1 LSNSEIPEPIS
12 ADLAGLIDYA
22 LTRTQLSEADVAR
35 GCELAKQ
42 HAVASVIVRPSDVD
56 LAARWMAGSGVQL
69 GSLADSPHGYS
80 TTAAKTYAARDLL
93 RRGVQEIDTV
103 MNTGKLVSRQFQYL
117 ETELLQMAEACHQ
130 SGALLKVNLESEFL
144 TEELNIIAC
153 RIARRAGADYI
164 GTSKLED
171 VALLLSHSR
180 DRLKIK
186 CHAPIGD
193 LERALGFQSA
203 GCARIEIAE
212 PIPVLEAWKA
222 RCGAGGSGLG
232 TPECSQSPVPGP

>member
-1 LSNSEIPEPIS
+1 LSTVPEPVS
-12 ADLAGLIDYA
+12 NYADLAGLIDYA
-22 LTRTQLSEADVAR
+22 LTRSELPEADVAR

-42 HAVASVIVRPSDVD
+42 QGVASVLVRPSDVD
-56 LAARWMAGSGVQL
+56 LAARWMAGSAVRL
-69 GSLADSPHGYS
+69 GTLVDSPHGYS

-117 ETELLQMAEACHQ
+117 ETELLQMADACHQ

-144 TEELNIIAC
+144 TEELNIVAC

-164 GTSKLED
+164 GTTKLED

-186 CHAPIGD
+186 CHAAVAGLD
-193 LERALGFQSA
+193 AALAFREV
-203 GCARIEIAE
+203 GCGRIEIGE
-212 PIPVLEAWKA
+212 PIPILEAWKA
-222 RCGAGGSGLG
+222 RCGGGAEGGGAGG
-232 TPECSQSPVPGP
+232 

>member
-1 LSNSEIPEPIS
+1 LSSVPVSNY

-22 LTRTQLSEADVAR
+22 LTRSELSEADVAR

-42 HAVASVIVRPSDVD
+42 QGVASVMVRPSDID
-56 LAARWMAGSGVQL
+56 LAARWMAGSAVRL
-69 GSLADSPHGYS
+69 GTLVDSPHGYS

-103 MNTGKLVSRQFQYL
+103 MNTGKLKSRQFQYL
-117 ETELLQMAEACHQ
+117 ETELLQMADACHQ

-164 GTSKLED
+164 GTNKLED
-171 VALLLSHSR
+171 IALLLSHSR

-186 CHAPIGD
+186 CHAQIAD
-193 LERALGFQSA
+193 LGAALTFRES
-203 GCARIEIAE
+203 GCARIEIPE
-212 PIPVLEAWKA
+212 PAPVLEAWRA
-222 RCGAGGSGLG
+222 RCEDGAGGSGLG
-232 TPECSQSPVPGP
+232 THERSGVPNP

>member
-1 LSNSEIPEPIS
+1 MSTAPVSNH

-22 LTRTQLSEADVAR
+22 LTRSELSEADVAR

-42 HAVASVIVRPSDVD
+42 QGVASVVVRPSDVD
-56 LAARWMAGSGVQL
+56 LAARWMAGSVVRL
-69 GSLADSPHGYS
+69 GSLADAPHGYS
-80 TTAAKTYAARDLL
+80 TTAAKTYATRDLL

-103 MNTGKLVSRQFQYL
+103 MNTGKLKSRQFQYL
-117 ETELLQMAEACHQ
+117 ETELLQMADACHQ

-164 GTSKLED
+164 GTNKLED

-186 CHAPIGD
+186 CYSQIVD
-193 LERALGFQSA
+193 LSSALAFREA
-203 GCARIEIAE
+203 GCARIEIGE
-212 PIPVLEAWKA
+212 PGAILEAWRVKLA
-222 RCGAGGSGLG
+222 AAAS
-232 TPECSQSPVPGP
+232 S

>member
-1 LSNSEIPEPIS
+1 LSDPSATESVSNY
-12 ADLAGLIDYA
+12 ADLAALIEYA
-22 LTRTQLSEADVAR
+22 ATRSQLSEADVSRA
-35 GCELAKQ
+35 CELAKL
-42 HAVASVIVRPSDVD
+42 HGVASVMVRPSDVD
-56 LAARWMAGSGVQL
+56 LVARWMTGSGVRL
-69 GSLADSPHGYS
+69 GAIVDSPHGYS

-117 ETELLQMAEACHQ
+117 ETELLQMADACHQ
-130 SGALLKVNLESEFL
+130 SAALLKVNLESEFL

-164 GTSKLED
+164 GTNKLED
-171 VALLLSHSR
+171 VPLLLSHAR

-186 CHAPIGD
+186 CHGQIGD
-193 LERALGFQSA
+193 LDAALAFREA

-212 PIPVLEAWKA
+212 PISILEAWKA
-222 RCGAGGSGLG
+222 RCGAGG
-232 TPECSQSPVPGP
+232 

>member
-1 LSNSEIPEPIS
+1 MSNPEIPEPIS

-22 LTRTQLSEADVAR
+22 LTRSQLSEADVAR

-42 HAVASVIVRPSDVD
+42 HGIASVIVRPSDVD
-56 LAARWMAGSGVQL
+56 LAARWMAGSGVRL
-69 GSLADSPHGYS
+69 GTLADSPHGYS

-117 ETELLQMAEACHQ
+117 ETELLQMADACHQ
-130 SGALLKVNLESEFL
+130 SAALLKVNLESEFL

-171 VALLLSHSR
+171 VPLLLSHSR

-186 CHAPIGD
+186 CHAPIAD
-193 LERALGFQSA
+193 LDSALAFQSA
-203 GCARIEIAE
+203 GCVRIELTE
-212 PIPVLEAWKA
+212 PVGILEAWRQKLA
-222 RCGAGGSGLG
+222 AGAPS
-232 TPECSQSPVPGP
+232 

>member
-1 LSNSEIPEPIS
+1 LSTVPEPVS
-12 ADLAGLIDYA
+12 NYADLAGLIDYA
-22 LTRTQLSEADVAR
+22 LTRPELSEADVAR

-42 HAVASVIVRPSDVD
+42 QGVASVIVRPSDVD
-56 LAARWMAGSGVQL
+56 LAARWMAGSAVRL
-69 GSLADSPHGYS
+69 CALADSPHGYS

-117 ETELLQMAEACHQ
+117 ETELLQMADACHQ
-130 SGALLKVNLESEFL
+130 SGALLKVNLESEYL

-164 GTSKLED
+164 GTNKLED

-186 CHAPIGD
+186 CHAQIAD
-193 LERALGFQSA
+193 LGSALGFRDA
-203 GCARIEIAE
+203 GCARIEIPE
-212 PIPVLEAWKA
+212 PVPILEAWKA
-222 RCGAGGSGLG
+222 RCGGGAEGTGAGG
-232 TPECSQSPVPGP
+232 

>member
-1 LSNSEIPEPIS
+1 LSNPEIPEPIS

-22 LTRTQLSEADVAR
+22 LTRSQLSEADVAR
-35 GCELAKQ
+35 GCQLAKQ
-42 HAVASVIVRPSDVD
+42 HGIASVIVRPSDVD
-56 LAARWMAGSGVQL
+56 LAARWMAGSGVRL
-69 GSLADSPHGYS
+69 GTLADSPHGYS

-117 ETELLQMAEACHQ
+117 ETELLQMADACHQ
-130 SGALLKVNLESEFL
+130 SAALLKVNLESEFL

-171 VALLLSHSR
+171 VPLLLSHSR

-186 CHAPIGD
+186 CHAPIAD
-193 LERALGFQSA
+193 LDSALAFQSA
-203 GCARIEIAE
+203 GCVRIELTE
-212 PIPVLEAWKA
+212 PVGILEAWRQKLA
-222 RCGAGGSGLG
+222 AGAPS
-232 TPECSQSPVPGP
+232 